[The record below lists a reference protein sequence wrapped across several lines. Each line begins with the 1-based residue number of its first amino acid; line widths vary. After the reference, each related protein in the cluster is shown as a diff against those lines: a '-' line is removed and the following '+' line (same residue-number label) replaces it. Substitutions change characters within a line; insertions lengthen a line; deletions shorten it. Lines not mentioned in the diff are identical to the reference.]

1 MEELQRLTLI
11 TQNQDQEKNI
21 NTVQLK
27 LRRET
32 NQTVSNKNETPTHHK
47 TPIPNTG
54 EIEIVEMDRMRKLI
68 SSHMTMSIHQHITS
82 MVEVDMTNIVNWR
95 NSIKKTL
102 NLEKQTLPSLLSSLR

>member
-1 MEELQRLTLI
+1 MINYIKSRSE
-11 TQNQDQEKNI
+11 NI
-21 NTVQLK
+21 NTNTEINK
-27 LRRET
+27 EIET

-68 SSHMTMSIHQHITS
+68 LSHDYVQATSHITS

-95 NSIKKTL
+95 NSIKEDFKSR
-102 NLEKQTLPSLLSSLR
+102 EKQNITHSYHH